1 MKIGINCFNINPRYI
16 TGINTFTFDLLDG
29 FAAAQTDHAFF
40 IFIKEGQ
47 AHLYEKYK
55 SISHCTIVSVK
66 DASKIGV
73 FYRGLAILPRSKKF
87 YKVFCNIFYR
97 KVAKKINSYNCD
109 VLYTPSNFLF
119 PYNINAK
126 TIISVHDIQHIQYP
140 WQFSKFQAL
149 NRKIHFELS
158 AANANFFLVNNEH
171 LKKELA
177 QKLNIRP
184 EKIFTVNECIDTTAF
199 SQRQGNLDIL
209 KKYNLPNEFL
219 FFPAQFL
226 PHKNHITVL
235 RALLLLNEMYNLQV
249 PLVLIGTKSKAS
261 DTMFDFINKNKMKDV
276 FNLGSIP
283 FEDIISLFQ
292 SARYVIT
299 ASLHES
305 SSLPI
310 LEAIAAGTPVIAS
323 KIPGIEEL
331 SEKFKVNLFEAQ
343 DHEALAALLLK
354 IWSDSSLR
362 QMQTHHNDQIIGQY
376 ERSAVVDQYETLFN
390 TLAE

>member
-1 MKIGINCFNINPRYI
+1 MKIGINCFNMNPRYI

-29 FAAAQTDHAFF
+29 FAAAQANHSFV
-40 IFIKEGQ
+40 IFIKEAQ
-47 AHLYEKYK
+47 VYLYEKYK
-55 SISHCTIVSVK
+55 DISHFTIVPVK
-66 DASKIGV
+66 DASKIGI
-73 FYRGLAILPRSKKF
+73 FYRGLAILPRSEKF
-87 YKVFCNIFYR
+87 YKAFCNIIYR
-97 KVAKKINSYNCD
+97 KATKKINSYNCD
-109 VLYTPSNFLF
+109 VFYTPSNFLF
-119 PYNINAK
+119 PYNINA
-126 TIISVHDIQHIQYP
+126 INVVSVHDIQHIRYP
-140 WQFSKFQAL
+140 RQFSKFEVL

-171 LKKELA
+171 LKKELT
-177 QKLNIRP
+177 QKLKIKP
-184 EKIFTVNECIDTTAF
+184 EKIFSVKEGVDTEAF
-199 SQRQGNLDIL
+199 SQKQGNLDIL

-235 RALLLLNEMYNLQV
+235 RALLLLSEMYNLQV

-261 DTMFDFINKNKMKDV
+261 DVMFDFIDKNKMRDV

-283 FEDIISLFQ
+283 FEDIVSLFQ
-292 SARYVIT
+292 SARYVIN

-305 SSLPI
+305 GSLPI

-331 SEKFKVNLFEAQ
+331 SEKFKISMFEAQ

-362 QMQTHHNDQIIGQY
+362 QIQTHYNDQIIKEYSRANVVSQY
-376 ERSAVVDQYETLFN
+376 VKVFSTVIH
-390 TLAE
+390 